1 MAIESISPPQTWELE
16 QLTRLSQRRPELVS
30 AALRRLLAEDD
41 ELRWALV
48 VSAYLDRQINLGKA
62 AELLDVHELEL
73 RDRFLELGIPLR
85 IGPADMAEA
94 RAEVEAVRSWF
105 QEPSENPTS

>member
-1 MAIESISPPQTWELE
+1 MASKSAFLPQSWAFE

-30 AALRRLLAEDD
+30 RALQRLLTEDA

-48 VSAYLDRQINLGKA
+48 VGAYLDRRINLGKA

-73 RDRFLELGIPLR
+73 RERFLELGIPLR
-85 IGPADMAEA
+85 IGPADLEEA
-94 RAEVEAVRSWF
+94 KAEVEAVRSWF
-105 QEPSENPTS
+105 QEPSGD

>member
-1 MAIESISPPQTWELE
+1 MAVESAFPPQTWAFE

-30 AALRRLLAEDD
+30 KVLHRLLAEDA

-48 VSAYLDRQINLGKA
+48 VGAYLDRRINLGKA
-62 AELLDVHELEL
+62 AELLDMHELEL

-85 IGPADMAEA
+85 A
-94 RAEVEAVRSWF
+94 
-105 QEPSENPTS
+105 